1 MKIVNSTLM
10 RLIAVGIF
18 ASVSIISTNA
28 QELKTLGS
36 YQPTIIDSE
45 GAAQCLFQKLSAI
58 SFKNNSGCYQ
68 RAHFWSFQLSN
79 QDNINS
85 MKVFLFF
92 TARYQREFDYVWMY
106 HVAPLLPVKKADGS
120 IEEMVFDPTFVSKI
134 YDNKP
139 ISIRDWT
146 KYFIFPD
153 VECPL
158 VENYQDYLN
167 YQERYYC
174 YIMKT
179 PMFTYLP
186 ENLDIE
192 KEVRTSW
199 RSGDLD
205 QMKKALK

>member
-1 MKIVNSTLM
+1 MKLINLNLM
-10 RLIAVGIF
+10 RFIAVGIF
-18 ASVSIISTNA
+18 ASVSIISADA
-28 QELKTLGS
+28 QTLKTLGS

-45 GAAQCLFQKLSAI
+45 AAAQCLFQKI
-58 SFKNNSGCYQ
+58 SNLNFKSNSGCYQ
-68 RAHFWSFQLSN
+68 RAHNWSFQLAN
-79 QDNINS
+79 ENNVNS

-106 HVAPLLPVKKADGS
+106 HVAPLLPVKMADGS
-120 IEEMVFDPTFVSKI
+120 VEEMVFDPTFVSKI
-134 YDNKP
+134 YENKP

-158 VENYQDYLN
+158 VENYQDYIN

-186 ENLDIE
+186 ENLDAE

-199 RSGDLD
+199 RPGDLD